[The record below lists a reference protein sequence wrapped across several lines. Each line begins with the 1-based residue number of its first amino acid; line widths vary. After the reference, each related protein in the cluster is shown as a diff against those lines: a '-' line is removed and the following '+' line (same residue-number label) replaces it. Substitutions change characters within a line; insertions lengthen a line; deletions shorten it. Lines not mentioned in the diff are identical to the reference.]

1 MNATMDLQEYFAGCN
16 FTEAESSQV
25 TNLIYSWSDITCF
38 TRVFS
43 EACTVFLKNE
53 FYAWSSSVSQYETTA
68 SALINGS
75 IFQGKLF

>member
-53 FYAWSSSVSQYETTA
+53 FYAWSTA
-68 SALINGS
+68 SGVINGS